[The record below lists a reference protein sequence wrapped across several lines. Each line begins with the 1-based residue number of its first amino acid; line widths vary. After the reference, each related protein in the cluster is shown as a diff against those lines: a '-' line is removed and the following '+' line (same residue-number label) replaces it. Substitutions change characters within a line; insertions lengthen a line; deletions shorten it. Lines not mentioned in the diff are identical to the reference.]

1 MFSKMHLECRFNKS
15 FLMTSG
21 NSDSDKSFTKEL
33 TLKMETSLFPW
44 AYQLELNIYSNTQ
57 LVVYSQWCFFPSL
70 LKTAL
75 NLIRFIWSLNK
86 DFSVGTQG
94 LFGSEVT
101 NTSFCFS
108 CP

>member
-1 MFSKMHLECRFNKS
+1 
-15 FLMTSG
+15 MTSG

-57 LVVYSQWCFFPSL
+57 LVVYSQWCVFSSL

-101 NTSFCFS
+101 NTSFLL
-108 CP
+108 